1 MYAVFTKIEIMTDKE
16 FQLER
21 ELSDAKAAMT
31 KLTVEN
37 RLLKSRQKKLAVKYS
52 KCVNLD
58 DVVNR
63 NYFANIKRLK
73 ISDKT
78 TVRDFLGKIHEEV
91 GELIESFDGDDI
103 FDKVELADVTLV
115 CFSMAKHFGINL
127 VDEMAKK
134 MKVNEKRND

>member
-1 MYAVFTKIEIMTDKE
+1 MTDKE
-16 FQLER
+16 LQLGR
-21 ELSDAKAAMT
+21 ELSDTKAALT

-52 KCVNLD
+52 KCVNID
-58 DVVNR
+58 DVVDR
-63 NYFANIKRLK
+63 NYFANIRRGK

-78 TVRDFLGKIHEEV
+78 NVRDFLAKIYEEV
-91 GELIESFDGDDI
+91 DELIESYGCDGCDS

-115 CFSMAKHFGINL
+115 CFSTAKHFGINL
-127 VDEMAKK
+127 VDEMEKK

>member
-1 MYAVFTKIEIMTDKE
+1 MTDKE
-16 FQLER
+16 IQLER
-21 ELSDAKAAMT
+21 ELSDTKAALA

-52 KCVNLD
+52 KCVNID
-58 DVVNR
+58 DVVDR
-63 NYFANIKRLK
+63 NYFAQIRRGK

-78 TVRDFLGKIHEEV
+78 NVRDCLAKIYEEV
-91 GELIESFDGDDI
+91 GELIESWDGDDS

-115 CFSMAKHFGINL
+115 CFSMAKHFVINL
-127 VDEMAKK
+127 VDEMEKK

>member
-1 MYAVFTKIEIMTDKE
+1 MTDKE
-16 FQLER
+16 IQLER
-21 ELSDAKAAMT
+21 KLSDTKAAVA
-31 KLTVEN
+31 KLTEEN

-58 DVVNR
+58 DVVDR
-63 NYFANIKRLK
+63 NYFANVRRGQ

-78 TVRDFLGKIHEEV
+78 TVRDFLSKIYEEV
-91 GELIESFDGDDI
+91 GELVESWDGCDS

>member
-1 MYAVFTKIEIMTDKE
+1 MTDE
-16 FQLER
+16 ELQLGR
-21 ELSDAKAAMT
+21 ELSDAKAALA

-37 RLLKSRQKKLAVKYS
+37 RLLKSKQKKLAVKYS
-52 KCVNLD
+52 KCVNID
-58 DVVNR
+58 DVVDR
-63 NYFANIKRLK
+63 NYFANVRRGK

-78 TVRDFLGKIHEEV
+78 NVRDFLAKIYEEV
-91 GELIESFDGDDI
+91 DELIESYGCDS

-127 VDEMAKK
+127 VDEMEKK

>member
-1 MYAVFTKIEIMTDKE
+1 MTDKE
-16 FQLER
+16 FQLGR
-21 ELSDAKAAMT
+21 ELSDAKAALAT
-31 KLTVEN
+31 LTQEN

-52 KCVNLD
+52 KCVNID

-63 NYFANIKRLK
+63 NYFANVKRLK

-91 GELIESFDGDDI
+91 GELIESWDGCDS

-115 CFSMAKHFGINL
+115 CFSMAKHFDINL

-134 MKVNEKRND
+134 TKVNEKRND

>member
-1 MYAVFTKIEIMTDKE
+1 MTDKE

-21 ELSDAKAAMT
+21 ELSDTKAALT

-58 DVVNR
+58 DVVDR
-63 NYFANIKRLK
+63 NYFANVRRGK

-78 TVRDFLGKIHEEV
+78 TVRDCLSKIYEEV
-91 GELIESFDGDDI
+91 GELIDSFDGDDS

-127 VDEMAKK
+127 VDEMEKK

>member
-1 MYAVFTKIEIMTDKE
+1 MTDKE
-16 FQLER
+16 LQLGR
-21 ELSDAKAAMT
+21 ELSDTKAAMAT
-31 KLTVEN
+31 LTEEN
-37 RLLKSRQKKLAVKYS
+37 RLLKTRQKKLAVKYS

-58 DVVNR
+58 DVVDR

-78 TVRDFLGKIHEEV
+78 TVRDWLGKIHEEV
-91 GELIESFDGDDI
+91 GELIESWDGCDSFDT
-103 FDKVELADVTLV
+103 VELADVTLV

-127 VDEMAKK
+127 VDEMQKK

>member
-1 MYAVFTKIEIMTDKE
+1 MTGKE

-21 ELSDAKAAMT
+21 ELSETKAALA

-58 DVVNR
+58 DVVDR

-78 TVRDFLGKIHEEV
+78 TVRDFLAKIHEEV
-91 GELIESFDGDDI
+91 GELIESWDGCDS

-115 CFSMAKHFGINL
+115 CFSMAKHLGINL
-127 VDEMAKK
+127 VDEMAEK

>member
-1 MYAVFTKIEIMTDKE
+1 MTDKE

-21 ELSDAKAAMT
+21 ELSEAKAALAT
-31 KLTVEN
+31 LTQEN
-37 RLLKSRQKKLAVKYS
+37 RLLKTRQKKLAVKYS

-58 DVVNR
+58 DVVDR
-63 NYFANIKRLK
+63 NYFANIRIGK

-78 TVRDFLGKIHEEV
+78 NARVFIAKIHEEV
-91 GELIESFDGDDI
+91 GELIESWDGCDS

-127 VDEMAKK
+127 VDEMEGK

>member
-1 MYAVFTKIEIMTDKE
+1 MTDKE
-16 FQLER
+16 LQLGR
-21 ELSDAKAAMT
+21 ELSDTKAALT

-52 KCVNLD
+52 KCFNLD
-58 DVVNR
+58 DVVGR
-63 NYFANIKRLK
+63 NYFANVKRLK

-78 TVRDFLGKIHEEV
+78 TVRDWLGKIHEEV
-91 GELIESFDGDDI
+91 GELIESWDGCDS

-115 CFSMAKHFGINL
+115 CFSMAKHFDINL
-127 VDEMAKK
+127 VDEMQKK

>member
-1 MYAVFTKIEIMTDKE
+1 MFTKIEIMTDKE
-16 FQLER
+16 FQIER
-21 ELSDAKAAMT
+21 ELSDTKAALT

-58 DVVNR
+58 DVVDR
-63 NYFANIKRLK
+63 NYFANIRRLK

-91 GELIESFDGDDI
+91 GELIVSWDGCDS

-115 CFSMAKHFGINL
+115 CFSMAKHFDINL
-127 VDEMAKK
+127 IDEMQKK

>member
-1 MYAVFTKIEIMTDKE
+1 MTDKE
-16 FQLER
+16 IQLER
-21 ELSDAKAAMT
+21 KLSDTKAALT

-52 KCVNLD
+52 KCFNLD

-63 NYFANIKRLK
+63 NYFANVRRLK

-78 TVRDFLGKIHEEV
+78 TVRDWLGKIHEEV
-91 GELIESFDGDDI
+91 GELIESWDGCDS

>member
-1 MYAVFTKIEIMTDKE
+1 MTDKE
-16 FQLER
+16 IQLER
-21 ELSDAKAAMT
+21 ELSDTKAALT

-52 KCVNLD
+52 KCVNID
-58 DVVNR
+58 DVVDR
-63 NYFANIKRLK
+63 NYFANVSRGK

-78 TVRDFLGKIHEEV
+78 NVRDFLAKIYEEV
-91 GELIESFDGDDI
+91 DELIDSYGCDR

-127 VDEMAKK
+127 IDEMQKK

>member
-1 MYAVFTKIEIMTDKE
+1 MTDKE
-16 FQLER
+16 IQLER
-21 ELSDAKAAMT
+21 ELSDTKAALA

-37 RLLKSRQKKLAVKYS
+37 RLLKSRQKKLAAKYS
-52 KCVNLD
+52 KCVNID
-58 DVVNR
+58 DVVDR
-63 NYFANIKRLK
+63 NYFANVRRGK

-78 TVRDFLGKIHEEV
+78 NVRDFLAKIYEEV
-91 GELIESFDGDDI
+91 DELIESYGCDS

-127 VDEMAKK
+127 VDEMEKK

>member
-1 MYAVFTKIEIMTDKE
+1 MTDKE
-16 FQLER
+16 LQLGR
-21 ELSDAKAAMT
+21 ELSDTKAVLAT
-31 KLTVEN
+31 LTEEN
-37 RLLKSRQKKLAVKYS
+37 RRLKTRQRKLAVKYS

-63 NYFANIKRLK
+63 NYFANVKRLK

-78 TVRDFLGKIHEEV
+78 TVRDFLSKIHEEV
-91 GELIESFDGDDI
+91 GELIESWDGCDS

-127 VDEMAKK
+127 VDEMEKK
-134 MKVNEKRND
+134 MKVNEKRSTNLIKCRNDE

>member
-1 MYAVFTKIEIMTDKE
+1 MTDKE
-16 FQLER
+16 IQLER
-21 ELSDAKAAMT
+21 ELSDTKAALA

-52 KCVNLD
+52 KCVNID
-58 DVVNR
+58 DVVDR
-63 NYFANIKRLK
+63 NYFANVRRGK

-78 TVRDFLGKIHEEV
+78 NARVFLAKIYEEV
-91 GELIESFDGDDI
+91 GELIESWDGDDS

-115 CFSMAKHFGINL
+115 CFSMAKHFSINL
-127 VDEMAKK
+127 IDEMEKK

>member
-1 MYAVFTKIEIMTDKE
+1 MLFRSKE

-21 ELSDAKAAMT
+21 ELSETKAALAT
-31 KLTVEN
+31 LTQEN

-52 KCVNLD
+52 KCVNIE
-58 DVVNR
+58 DVVDR
-63 NYFANIKRLK
+63 NYFVNVRRGK

-78 TVRDFLGKIHEEV
+78 NAGVFIAKIHEEV
-91 GELIESFDGDDI
+91 GELIESWDGDDS

-115 CFSMAKHFGINL
+115 CFSTAKHFGINL
-127 VDEMAKK
+127 IDEMEKK

>member
-1 MYAVFTKIEIMTDKE
+1 MTDKE

-21 ELSDAKAAMT
+21 ELSETKAALA

-37 RLLKSRQKKLAVKYS
+37 RLLKSRQKKLAVKNS
-52 KCVNLD
+52 KCVNID
-58 DVVNR
+58 DVVAR
-63 NYFANIKRLK
+63 NYFAQIRRGK

-78 TVRDFLGKIHEEV
+78 NAGVLIAKIYEEV
-91 GELIESFDGDDI
+91 GELIESWDGCDS

-115 CFSMAKHFGINL
+115 CFSMAKHLGINL
-127 VDEMAKK
+127 VDEMVEK